1 MVLDT
6 KQTTVAYRCPHCG
19 AGVLSMVDVFSLG
32 ADMIKLKCDCHK
44 SEMSIVKQGDG
55 KIRLTVP
62 CILCPKPHT
71 FVVSPAIF
79 FGKEQFF
86 LQCPYS
92 DINICFLGEQN
103 YVKAELARCELEL
116 LDIMEK
122 NGISDFSAF
131 HNDEEEDEDL
141 PDPEIQQ
148 IALFVLH
155 ELEAEGKIYCRCEHK
170 EEIPEDKYELEI
182 RNDGILVRCRDCGA
196 QRLISTDNYL
206 DAHAFLYTDSLHL
219 E

>member
-44 SEMSIVKQGDG
+44 SEISIVKQGDG

-103 YVKAELARCELEL
+103 HVKAELARCELEL

-122 NGISDFSAF
+122 NGISDFSAL
-131 HNDEEEDEDL
+131 HNDEEEDEAM

-170 EEIPEDKYELEI
+170 DEIPEDKYELEI
-182 RNDGILVRCRDCGA
+182 TNDGILVRCRDCGA

-206 DAHAFLYTDSLHL
+206 NAHAFLYTDSLHL

>member
-1 MVLDT
+1 
-6 KQTTVAYRCPHCG
+6 
-19 AGVLSMVDVFSLG
+19 MVDVFSLG

-122 NGISDFSAF
+122 NGISDFSAL

-170 EEIPEDKYELEI
+170 EEISEDKYELEI